1 MKLLKCLIL
10 INLLFYIKAFWRFPD
25 SNSDY
30 ISMYA
35 MTFSKVLSKKAF
47 KVKKKANKV
56 DEGCCDTIF

>member
-1 MKLLKCLIL
+1 MLNFNQLTNLLKT
-10 INLLFYIKAFWRFPD
+10 FRRFPD

-47 KVKKKANKV
+47 KVKKKAKKV

>member
-1 MKLLKCLIL
+1 MLNFNQL
-10 INLLFYIKAFWRFPD
+10 INLLKKKKAFRRFPD

-47 KVKKKANKV
+47 KVKKKGRKV

>member
-1 MKLLKCLIL
+1 MHNFNQLT
-10 INLLFYIKAFWRFPD
+10 NLVKAFRTFPD
-25 SNSDY
+25 RNSDY

-47 KVKKKANKV
+47 KVKKKAKKV